1 MSTAGREQ
9 TDPQQRNNQVEQNL
23 QLWGQGRKADIQ
35 MPVLWQSY
43 LELHIW
49 ILHLLGLCQQS
60 AAKLIQLPWQ
70 EQAEAQLYVRVSLL
84 RQLSEA
90 MMSAL

>member
-1 MSTAGREQ
+1 
-9 TDPQQRNNQVEQNL
+9 
-23 QLWGQGRKADIQ
+23 

-60 AAKLIQLPWQ
+60 AAELTQLPWQ
-70 EQAEAQLYVRVSLL
+70 EQAEPELYAPVSAETAVRSHDVGLVMANFQRISV
-84 RQLSEA
+84 
-90 MMSAL
+90 AL